1 MSGFVVAES
10 TKTGHH
16 MEKDDATLLQI
27 LTSGCDERIFLRPD
41 TDANKYHLNPLQ
53 YTGLFHRGSC
63 TCGTL
68 TPSGHKTAK
77 DFLAKYRDDTYDSLV
92 KDQVK
97 RLQVLLRATYEDE
110 FHVCFGPSGSDMMYL
125 PLLFQAILHP
135 GQEIINIVSCP
146 EELGSGSKSAAEN
159 AYYAEW
165 NQFGERIPL
174 GEQVSDRLRARVH
187 FLDARAST
195 GHIVDRK
202 QAIRDLIAHHPGQPL
217 IGNLVFGSKSGIK
230 DDLAIIDEF
239 QEGVMWVVDMCQ
251 FRTDRTLIH
260 ELIGKG
266 VMIMVTG
273 SKFYQAPPFCGA
285 LLVPKQWTGLL
296 ANKPADV
303 AKEFERL
310 FSAYDFPT
318 ALTEVREQLPA
329 FKNLGLRLRWE
340 IALREMESY
349 MAFSQDEANSLIR
362 RWSQVVTGRLAQSDS
377 FRLMPNIELTND
389 SIVSFMVMVQGRAL
403 NNTELKKLFDYLV
416 LSRHEGLRDY
426 DRIFLGQPVQYGEK
440 SFIRLA
446 IGSYSVRKQ
455 LAKRQFDPT
464 NDLQVI
470 ALIERA
476 VKHLFEA

>member
-1 MSGFVVAES
+1 MSS
-10 TKTGHH
+10 
-16 MEKDDATLLQI
+16 DDATLLKI
-27 LTSGCDERIFLRPD
+27 LTSGCDERIFLRPE
-41 TDANKYHLNPLQ
+41 TDANKYHLNPLK
-53 YTGLFHRGSC
+53 YEGLFHRGSC

-68 TPSGHKTAK
+68 TPSGHETAR
-77 DFLAKYRDDTYDSLV
+77 DFLATYSDATHDAMV
-92 KDQVK
+92 KDQAK
-97 RLQVLLRATYEDE
+97 RLQALLRASEEDQ
-110 FHVCFGPSGSDMMYL
+110 FHVYFGPSGSDMMYL
-125 PLLFQAILHP
+125 PLLFQAMLHP

-146 EELGSGSKSAAEN
+146 EELGSGSKAAAEN

-165 NQFGERIPL
+165 NQFGARIPM
-174 GEQVSDRLRARVH
+174 GEQVSEEIQARVH
-187 FLDARAST
+187 FLDARAES

-202 QAIRDLIAHHPGQPL
+202 QAIRDLIAKHPGQPL
-217 IGNLVFGSKSGIK
+217 VGNLVFGSKSGIK

-239 QEGVMWVVDMCQ
+239 REGVMWVVDMCQ

-260 ELIGKG
+260 DLIGKG

-285 LLVPKQWTGLL
+285 LLVPKQWTAML
-296 ANKPADV
+296 ATKPAQV
-303 AKEFERL
+303 AKGFEHL
-310 FSAYDFPT
+310 FTAYDFPT
-318 ALTEVREQLPA
+318 ALPAVREQLPA
-329 FKNLGLRLRWE
+329 FKNVGLRLRWE
-340 IALREMESY
+340 IALREMEAY
-349 MAFSQDEANSLIR
+349 MAFSQDEANGLIR
-362 RWSQVVTGRLAQSDS
+362 RWSQVVTGRLAQSDY

-389 SIVSFMVMVQGRAL
+389 SIVSFMVLVQGRAL
-403 NNTELKKLFDYLV
+403 NNAELKKLFDYLV

-455 LAKRQFDPT
+455 LAKKQFDPT
-464 NDLQVI
+464 NDLQII

>member
-1 MSGFVVAES
+1 MS
-10 TKTGHH
+10 T
-16 MEKDDATLLQI
+16 DDATLLEI

-41 TDANKYHLNPLQ
+41 TDANKYHLNPLN
-53 YTGLFHRGSC
+53 YEGLFHRGSC

-68 TPSGHKTAK
+68 TPSGHVTAR
-77 DFLAKYRDDTYDSLV
+77 DFMDAYSEDRYEVIV
-92 KDQVK
+92 KDQTK
-97 RLQVLLRATYEDE
+97 RLQALLRETEEDQ
-110 FHVCFGPSGSDMMYL
+110 FHVFFGPSGSDMMYL
-125 PLLFQAILHP
+125 PLMFQAMIYP

-146 EELGSGSKSAAEN
+146 EELGSGSKAAAEN

-165 NQFGERIPL
+165 NQFGERIPM
-174 GEQVSDRLRARVH
+174 GEKVCEEVQSRVH

-202 QAIRDLIAHHPGQPL
+202 QAIRDLIAKHPGQPL
-217 IGNLVFGSKSGIK
+217 VGNLVFGSKSGIK

-239 QEGVMWVVDMCQ
+239 KEGVMWVVDMCQ

-260 ELIGKG
+260 DLIGKG

-285 LLVPKQWTGLL
+285 LLVPKQWTKKMAHL
-296 ANKPADV
+296 PAEV
-303 AKEFERL
+303 AKGFERL
-310 FSAYDFPT
+310 FTAYDFPT
-318 ALTEVREQLPA
+318 ALPAVRKQLPH
-329 FKNLGLRLRWE
+329 FKNVGLRLRWE
-340 IALREMESY
+340 IALREMEAY
-349 MAFSQDEANSLIR
+349 MAFSQDEANGLIR
-362 RWSQVVTGRLAQSDS
+362 RWSQVVTGRLAQSDY

-389 SIVSFMVMVQGRAL
+389 SIVSFMVLVDGRLL
-403 NNTELKKLFDYLV
+403 NNVELKKLFDYLV

-426 DRIFLGQPVQYGEK
+426 DRIFLGQPVQYGDK

-446 IGSYSVRKQ
+446 IGSNSVRRQ

-464 NDLQVI
+464 NDLQII

-476 VKHLFEA
+476 VKHIFE